1 LKKTPDAD
9 EDDDEDRRRYGGLL
23 TLAKFWKNG
32 PPQDGF
38 FWEDELCYIE
48 YHIHLPRNIWDTP
61 AILLLMG
68 PILQL
73 NGSKKSRAQLW
84 IVCLR
89 QYGTNRA
96 AAFWHPISSK
106 LQWMIFSW
114 FTTPQGYTNYFA

>member
-38 FWEDELCYIE
+38 FWEDELCDIE

-61 AILLLMG
+61 AILLLMD
-68 PILQL
+68 
-73 NGSKKSRAQLW
+73 
-84 IVCLR
+84 
-89 QYGTNRA
+89 QYYNSTVLKNQEHSCG
-96 AAFWHPISSK
+96 
-106 LQWMIFSW
+106 
-114 FTTPQGYTNYFA
+114 